1 MCAMCG
7 CGKEAFMGVEMPN
20 QNVYDVGAT
29 GLVSQPTMFGTD
41 SMNTLG
47 TETEEGPMHEGAE
60 PKGPMGE
67 DID

>member
-1 MCAMCG
+1 MCG
-7 CGKEAFMGVEMPN
+7 CGSQDFMGSAMPN
-20 QNVYDVGAT
+20 QNVYDVGP
-29 GLVSQPTMFGTD
+29 GQLSSPMMFGTD

-47 TETEEGPMHEGAE
+47 SETEEGSMHEANE